1 MHVVAET
8 PVSFLQ
14 HLKDVTYI
22 ERKPLRFCAERL
34 TSLVRTLELSD
45 LDDYGSLQKV
55 AGFATLV
62 STYDKGMYFVSQYEV
77 LTKKKYVDSLTE
89 HFMQHYLGFLLI
101 LEPFETDT
109 ATVPNPILHFT

>member
-34 TSLVRTLELSD
+34 TSLVRTLELTD

-62 STYDKGMYFVSQYEV
+62 STYDKGNLKFGLRYMMKGISLWLLSVVS
-77 LTKKKYVDSLTE
+77 TSIP
-89 HFMQHYLGFLLI
+89 GFLLI

>member
-62 STYDKGMYFVSQYEV
+62 STYDKGKWEFGLQYMM
-77 LTKKKYVDSLTE
+77 KGISIR
-89 HFMQHYLGFLLI
+89 LLS
-101 LEPFETDT
+101 
-109 ATVPNPILHFT
+109 VV

>member
-34 TSLVRTLELSD
+34 TSLVRTLELTD
-45 LDDYGSLQKV
+45 LDDYAALQTV

-62 STYDKGMYFVSQYEV
+62 ATYERGLLERGLKHDGCALLLYQ
-77 LTKKKYVDSLTE
+77 
-89 HFMQHYLGFLLI
+89 LGHV
-101 LEPFETDT
+101 
-109 ATVPNPILHFT
+109 TVGADYTLCQTVG

>member
-62 STYDKGMYFVSQYEV
+62 STYDKGTGYIYRSTCMHQV
-77 LTKKKYVDSLTE
+77 KYLPCE
-89 HFMQHYLGFLLI
+89 HYLMFFFCRIPAHLRTI
-101 LEPFETDT
+101 
-109 ATVPNPILHFT
+109 

>member
-62 STYDKGMYFVSQYEV
+62 STYDKGECRLRLQYYC
-77 LTKKKYVDSLTE
+77 TR
-89 HFMQHYLGFLLI
+89 
-101 LEPFETDT
+101 
-109 ATVPNPILHFT
+109 

>member
-34 TSLVRTLELSD
+34 TSLVRTLELTD
-45 LDDYGSLQKV
+45 LEHFSSLQRI
-55 AGFATLV
+55 AAFATLV
-62 STYDKGMYFVSQYEV
+62 ATYEKGTQDIKSAMCLLSPLICFQVFSLFLNHLRRKQLPYQIRCYILRKFFNADMYY
-77 LTKKKYVDSLTE
+77 
-89 HFMQHYLGFLLI
+89 
-101 LEPFETDT
+101 
-109 ATVPNPILHFT
+109 